1 MGDDDGHPGSS
12 ASAAAKQ
19 RVERMLGIVLGLV
32 CLKKGLRPG
41 NAGAMQSRFHP
52 GEQARF
58 VESLGP
64 GVPPDLARRV
74 HTSRLLGA
82 EPALVLHGGGNTSAK
97 GTARDVFG
105 DEVEVLW
112 VKGSGSDL
120 AAIGPLGFPA
130 CRLAPL
136 RRLCELSQLS
146 DEAMVRELR
155 ASMLDPSSPTPSVEA
170 LLHALLPAKF
180 VDHTHADA
188 VLSLVDTPDSERLV
202 RDVFGGE
209 ALFLPYVMPGFVL
222 ARAVRDL
229 LKREGEAR
237 HGAPLPSVLVLDK
250 HGIFT
255 WGDTAEASY
264 ERMIEAVTR
273 VEQYLEAKLGPWPT
287 VASSEGATP
296 STALAAAARALPTLR
311 GALAERSGRN
321 WVLTLRASER
331 ILSEVAR
338 SHAERV
344 LTSGTATPDHV
355 IRTKPW
361 PLVLPADFAHLDDA
375 DRLATARAALGA
387 YEAHYATYFDRWSH
401 AELKRLDPH
410 PRVMVLPG
418 VGLVAAGANAKET
431 RVALDL
437 AEHTLDVAFRAEA
450 LGGYQPASERD
461 LFDLEYWSLEQAK
474 LGKPS
479 GPARWLD
486 GRVALVTGAASGLGL
501 ATAKAFLA
509 GGAHV
514 MVTDRPSGDLAA
526 AKRELAAFGTAVSF
540 AECDVLSDQSVEQ
553 AMERACAVF
562 GGLDVVVSNAGGAFQ
577 GRIDTPAGDDALHR
591 SLELNFWSHQRVA
604 RAAAAVLSR
613 QGRGGALLFNASK
626 SAFNQGPDFGP
637 YAVPKAALVALVR
650 QYAVDLA
657 PFGIR
662 ASAVNADRIRTGIFD
677 EALLTARAKARGTTV
692 DAYFRTNLLGRE
704 TLASDVADAFVYLAS
719 AEATTGC
726 VVTVDGGNAAAF
738 VR

>member
-1 MGDDDGHPGSS
+1 
-12 ASAAAKQ
+12 
-19 RVERMLGIVLGLV
+19 
-32 CLKKGLRPG
+32 
-41 NAGAMQSRFHP
+41 MQSRFDP

-64 GVPPDLARRV
+64 AVPPDLARRV

-120 AAIGPLGFPA
+120 ASIGPLGFPA
-130 CRLAPL
+130 CRLTQL

-202 RDVFGGE
+202 REVFGGE

-229 LKREGEAR
+229 LQREAQAR

-273 VEQYLEAKLGPWPT
+273 VERYLEAKLGPWPT
-287 VASSEGATP
+287 VAQSDVASASLSSGALLT
-296 STALAAAARALPTLR
+296 AAARALPTLR
-311 GALAERSGRN
+311 GALAERSGRP
-321 WVLTLRASER
+321 WVLTLRGSTR
-331 ILSEVAR
+331 ILSELAR
-338 SHAERV
+338 PHAERV

-361 PLVLPADFAHLDDA
+361 PLVLPAGFADLDDA
-375 DRLATARAALGA
+375 ERLATARAALGA
-387 YEAHYATYFDRWSH
+387 YEAHYATYFERWAH
-401 AELKRLDPH
+401 QGLRRLDPH

-418 VGLVAAGANAKET
+418 VGLVAAGASAKET

-450 LGGYQPASERD
+450 LGRYQPASERD

-514 MVTDRPSGDLAA
+514 VVTDRPSGDFAA
-526 AKRELAAFGTAVSF
+526 AKRELAAFGSAVSF
-540 AECDVLSDQSVEQ
+540 AECDVLSDESVQ
-553 AMERACAVF
+553 AAFERACAGF

-604 RAAAAVLSR
+604 RAAVSVLSR

-637 YAVPKAALVALVR
+637 YAVPKAALVSLVR

-657 PFGIR
+657 PLGIR